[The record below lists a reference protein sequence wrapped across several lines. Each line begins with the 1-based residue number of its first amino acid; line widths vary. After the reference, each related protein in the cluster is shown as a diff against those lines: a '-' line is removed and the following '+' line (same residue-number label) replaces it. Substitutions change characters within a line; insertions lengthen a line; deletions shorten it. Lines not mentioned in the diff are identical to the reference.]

1 MFLNEKNTR
10 KKILSWITAAIAAV
24 ICVNFLCLFYIR
36 EPGGAE
42 RSGGAIYAISQP
54 GRISVN
60 CEEGYGF
67 NKTDRNGY
75 TNYTDNLAQDG
86 YVIILGNSMTRAT
99 NVFPEDRYVQQLNKM
114 FADSIGG
121 DASETAYAYSITR
134 GGALFAELA
143 SGYDAAIEE
152 YPNAKAVVIQLA
164 FSNKDMEINKDLLD
178 KVYAQREYDY
188 TQTAEYIFENEG
200 VFKRFKHCVK
210 SSLPLIPFAQNRRFN
225 KFGHPFSTAFG
236 INWNA
241 LVYGKESECES
252 DSILDDSESEK
263 KEILVEA
270 LTYLNSKND
279 IPLIIIDMPEIK
291 FFDEKSIEYNLYNQ
305 EIWKEACEEAGV
317 PFIGMTE
324 EFDNMYAYEG
334 KLPYGFTNTT
344 MGAGHLNKDG
354 NRLVAKTLYQK
365 LKELEVIE

>member
-1 MFLNEKNTR
+1 MSEKNTR
-10 KKILSWITAAIAAV
+10 KKILSWITAAMAAV
-24 ICVNFLCLFYIR
+24 ICVNFICMLYVR
-36 EPGGAE
+36 EPGGIE
-42 RSGGAIYAISQP
+42 RSGGPIYAASQP
-54 GRISVN
+54 GVVSVN

-86 YVIILGNSMTRAT
+86 YVLILGNSMTRAT
-99 NVFPEDRYVQQLNKM
+99 NVFPEDRYVQQLNRM

-121 DASETAYAYSITR
+121 DASETAYVYSITR

-178 KVYAQREYDY
+178 KVYDQRNYDY
-188 TQTAEYIFENEG
+188 TQTAEYIFENERP
-200 VFKRFKHCVK
+200 FKRFKHWVK

-225 KFGHPFSTAFG
+225 RIGHPFSAAFG
-236 INWNA
+236 IDWNA
-241 LVYGKESECES
+241 LVYSGES
-252 DSILDDSESEK
+252 DSETDSILVESEIDK

-279 IPLIIIDMPEIK
+279 IPLIIIDMPEIR
-291 FFDEKSIEYNLYNQ
+291 FFDEKSIEYNLYDQ
-305 EIWKEACEEAGV
+305 RIWEEACAEAGV
-317 PFIGMTE
+317 TFIGMTE
-324 EFDNMYAYEG
+324 EFDNMYAQDG
-334 KLPYGFTNTT
+334 KLPYGFNNTT

-365 LKELEVIE
+365 LKELEVVE